1 MNNDEAKFI
10 LSAYRPS
17 GRDASDVRFTEALNQ
32 AKQDPA
38 LSEWLAQSQALDAV
52 VMKKLSGI
60 IPPAGLREQILAGGK
75 VSQKAPVRR
84 RNLGAWLALAASF
97 LVVFVVSEVW
107 LGQKVQAA
115 QHDYAEFAVN
125 DMHNGGH
132 HPPTGEGME
141 EMLVKLASSDLH
153 FMSDL
158 GLSFEELKAG
168 GCRTVK
174 CGERE
179 AIELCFNRDGTWYH
193 LYVMPHQKSRGP
205 MLAKSKSYFL
215 AMSNSAAAVWTDGDF
230 EYALVSPKGM
240 SDLKQL
246 AG

>member
-10 LSAYRPS
+10 LRAYRPS
-17 GRDASDVRFTEALNQ
+17 GRDAHDARFAEALNQ
-32 AKQDPA
+32 AKRDPA
-38 LSEWLAQSQALDAV
+38 LSEWLAQAQALDAV
-52 VMKKLSGI
+52 IMAKLAEI
-60 IPPAGLREQILAGGK
+60 APPAGLREQILAGGK
-75 VSQKAPVRR
+75 VSQKAPARR
-84 RNLGAWLALAASF
+84 RNVGAWLALAASF

-132 HPPTGEGME
+132 HPPVGKEME
-141 EMLVKLASSDLH
+141 EMLSKLASSDLH
-153 FMSDL
+153 FMSEL
-158 GLSFEELKAG
+158 GLSFSDLKAG

-179 AIELCFNRDGTWYH
+179 AIELCFNRNGTWYH
-193 LYVMPHQKSRGP
+193 LYVMPHKKSIGP
-205 MLAKSKSYFL
+205 LLTKNKSYYL
-215 AMSNSAAAVWTDGDF
+215 AMSDSAAAVWTDGNFD
-230 EYALVSPKGM
+230 YAVVSPKGM
-240 SDLKQL
+240 SDLKAL